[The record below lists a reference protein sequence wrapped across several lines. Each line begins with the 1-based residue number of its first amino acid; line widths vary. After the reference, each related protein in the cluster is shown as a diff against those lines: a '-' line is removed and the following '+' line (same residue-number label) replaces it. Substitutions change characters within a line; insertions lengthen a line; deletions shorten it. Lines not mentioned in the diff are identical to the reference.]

1 MTTKSKQI
9 NIVLVETSH
18 PGNIGSAARAMKTMG
33 LSELSLV
40 NPKDFPSG
48 DANALSGNAR
58 DILDK
63 AKIFKNLKDALID
76 SHHIFATS
84 SRKRTITWPTYTP
97 KEAALE
103 IDTKLK
109 ESQKISIVF
118 GREDRGLTNEELELT
133 NSLIEI
139 PANPEY
145 PVLNL
150 AMSVQV
156 IAYEIFQLLDFNE
169 EIEWRDSPL
178 ATSDEVQHLITH
190 FIDTAESIDV
200 IDKSNP
206 GKIIKRMQRMFT
218 RLQPDKMETNFLRGF
233 LAAVNKQKK

>member
-1 MTTKSKQI
+1 MKYFSLI
-9 NIVLVETSH
+9 NQGIEKVASTEIKELFSVKAEIENSVLSFEIDKKEFLEKLGKLQSV
-18 PGNIGSAARAMKTMG
+18 RR
-33 LSELSLV
+33 LLV
-40 NPKDFPSG
+40 DLG
-48 DANALSGNAR
+48 VY
-58 DILDK
+58 
-63 AKIFKNLKDALID
+63 KNLKDALID

-103 IDTKLK
+103 IDAKLK

-118 GREDRGLTNEELELT
+118 GREDRGLTNEELELA

-156 IAYEIFQLLDFNE
+156 IAYELFQLLDFNE

-190 FIDTAESIDV
+190 FINTAESIDV

-233 LAAVNKQKK
+233 LAAITKQTK

>member
-1 MTTKSKQI
+1 MFEARGSRRPFENLRPHKESVSSPESIEQGCREFRY
-9 NIVLVETSH
+9 LVVTLQREEYPQFSRNPRKTEQ
-18 PGNIGSAARAMKTMG
+18 AKAR
-33 LSELSLV
+33 
-40 NPKDFPSG
+40 
-48 DANALSGNAR
+48 
-58 DILDK
+58 
-63 AKIFKNLKDALID
+63 KIFKNLKDALND

-84 SRKRTITWPTYTP
+84 SRKRTITWPTYSP

-118 GREDRGLTNEELELT
+118 GREDRGLTNEELELA

-156 IAYEIFQLLDFNE
+156 IAYEIFQSLDFNE
-169 EIEWRDSPL
+169 QIEWRDSPL

-206 GKIIKRMQRMFT
+206 GKIIKRMHRMFT

-233 LAAVNKQKK
+233 LAAINKQKK